1 MAKRKNTTNPYEKAY
16 NKELRRIQRFLK
28 GANKRGYIW
37 FDNPVPNRPK
47 KITQASVNRLKKL
60 TPDVLYQKGEYIDES
75 TGELLSG
82 RTGRKIERKRAT
94 EKAKATRE
102 AKKNKGKQKPKKQTK
117 QEQPKPTPEVQT
129 DPTPVAPPELP
140 DEVYDTE
147 PEAPQ
152 GEVYYPDF
160 THVVLSNFLATL
172 KQFPNAEGV
181 AILAQWYDRL
191 IADNGREAVAQ
202 MLQEGAENGLIISW
216 ETVYKSTATK
226 TYMTEMM
233 DYLPDQGEIYKDQI
247 LDMMEEIE
255 WWEMPE

>member
-1 MAKRKNTTNPYEKAY
+1 MEKRKNTTNPYEKAY
-16 NKELRRIQRFLK
+16 NKELQRIQRFLK

-60 TPDVLYQKGEYIDES
+60 TPDVLYQKGKYTDES
-75 TGELLSG
+75 TGQLLPG
-82 RTGRKIERKRAT
+82 RSGRKIERKRAT

-102 AKKNKGKQKPKKQTK
+102 AKKNKSKQKPKTKKK

-140 DEVYDTE
+140 DESHDIE
-147 PEAPQ
+147 PEAQQ
-152 GEVYYPDF
+152 GKVYYPDF
-160 THVVLSNFLATL
+160 THVVISNFLATL
-172 KQFPNAEGV
+172 RQWPNAKGV
-181 AILAQWYDRL
+181 GILLRWYDQL
-191 IADNGREAVAQ
+191 IDDNGREAVAE
-202 MLQEGAENGLIISW
+202 MLVRGSENGLILNW
-216 ETVYKSTATK
+216 EVAYKAEVNK
-226 TYMTEMM
+226 NYMTEMLN
-233 DYLPDQGEIYKDQI
+233 YLPDQGEIYKDQI